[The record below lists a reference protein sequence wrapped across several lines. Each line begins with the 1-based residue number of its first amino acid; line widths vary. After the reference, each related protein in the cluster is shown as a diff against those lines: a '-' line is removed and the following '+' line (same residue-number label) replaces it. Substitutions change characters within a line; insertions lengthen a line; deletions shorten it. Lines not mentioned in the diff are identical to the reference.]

1 MISMLRMRI
10 DPHLKSRIQY
20 LSEMIVDVLVDSQL
34 KR

>member
-1 MISMLRMRI
+1 MIIILRICI

-20 LSEMIVDVLVDSQL
+20 LNEMVVGELVDSWL